1 MWFYYPSTQHLHDD
15 QSNPTDFAPQSR
27 NAENLSVVVTL
38 DLSLNIAG
46 NYFKHYD
53 GKTFILIHP

>member
-1 MWFYYPSTQHLHDD
+1 MILLSTQHLHDD

-27 NAENLSVVVTL
+27 NAEDLSVEVTL
-38 DLSLNIAG
+38 NLSLNIAG

-53 GKTFILIHP
+53 GKTFID